1 MESQAAKPSEQPI
14 DMYGV
19 IGSLSSSDDQH
30 FLRQY
35 IEACELMSR
44 SLDQVIYVAD
54 YRKREFAYVSAVP
67 TMLFGLTPRSILNR
81 GFSFLNDYITP
92 EDIVF
97 IRGIVHEWFNFL
109 AECPRHHLSSYVL
122 SYNLGL
128 RSLRYGELVI
138 ANSLIPLRFDANG
151 QPWLAHGTISMAT
164 DRRLHLGRIGL
175 MGQASY
181 WEYDEQE
188 SKFHLVEVEPLSE
201 VSKQVIYLSRLNLQV
216 GDIANR
222 LGRSESTIKWYRA
235 ELKRQFRV
243 KTFEQVVAMAS
254 SLKLLW

>member
-1 MESQAAKPSEQPI
+1 MEAHEVKTSDQPI
-14 DMYGV
+14 EMYGAV
-19 IGSLSSSDDQH
+19 GSLSSADDQQ

-44 SLDQVIYVAD
+44 TLDQVIYVAD

-67 TMLFGLTPRSILNR
+67 TMLFGMTPRSILNR

-92 EDIVF
+92 DDIAF
-97 IRGIVHEWFNFL
+97 IRGIVGEWFSFL

-122 SYNLGL
+122 SYNLRL
-128 RSLRYGELVI
+128 RSVRYGELLI
-138 ANSLIPLRFDANG
+138 ANSLIPLRFDAHG
-151 QPWLAHGTISMAT
+151 QPWLAHGIISMAT

-175 MGQASY
+175 MGQPSY
-181 WEYDEQE
+181 WEYDEHE
-188 SKFHLVEVEPLSE
+188 CKFQLVEVAPLSE
-201 VSKQVIYLSRLNLQV
+201 VSKQVIYLSRLNLPV
-216 GDIANR
+216 GEIAKR
-222 LGRSESTIKWYRA
+222 LGRTESTIKWYRA

-243 KTFEQVVAMAS
+243 KTFEQVIAMAS